1 MGAKTRLI
9 YDNLW
14 RKGTMGTL
22 AVAPLLSSE
31 DPKHPATDTQTDTL
45 SMYWKASSDEDTVT
59 IPIDQGTASGMGA
72 IDFVAIL
79 AHNIEATGVVITLE
93 GDDADTFNSDGGNPQ
108 VSHAIVY
115 NATNIFQFVTAFTKQ
130 YVRVRLVRA
139 AGNFPVLPQIAT
151 ILCGSYAELN
161 RRFAPKYEIGEE
173 DFSEEEYSDSQVLFS
188 QEKNTLNIRRYSY
201 QALNDASAIEILS
214 MFEECK
220 TIKAFAFCHNY
231 KNPNSNTLWV
241 RNSELISPE
250 CRNGVWYWEMA
261 IKEVR

>member
-1 MGAKTRLI
+1 MGTKTRLI

-22 AVAPLLSSE
+22 AVEPLLSSE

-45 SMYWKASSDEDTVT
+45 SMYWKASSNEQIVT

-93 GDDADTFNSDGGNPQ
+93 GDDVAAFDGGGFVTRTLTYNP
-108 VSHAIVY
+108 
-115 NATNIFQFVTAFTKQ
+115 TNIFQFVASFTKQ
-130 YVRVRLVRA
+130 YVRVKLERA
-139 AGNFPVLPQIAT
+139 GVFPVLPQIAT

-161 RRFAPKYEIGEE
+161 RRFAPIYEIGEE

-220 TIKAFAFCHNY
+220 TIKAFAFCHDHSD
-231 KNPNSNTLWV
+231 PNSNTLWV

>member
-22 AVAPLLSSE
+22 AVAPILSSE

-45 SMYWKASSDEDTVT
+45 SMYWKASALTSPVT
-59 IPIDQGTASGMGA
+59 IPIDQGTASGAGA

-79 AHNIEATGVVITLE
+79 GHNIEATGVVITLE
-93 GDDADTFNSDGGNPQ
+93 GDDVATFDGGGF
-108 VSHAIVY
+108 VTRTLTH
-115 NATNIFQFVTAFTKQ
+115 NATNIFQFVTTFTKQ

-250 CRNGVWYWEMA
+250 CRNGVWYWEMI